1 MSYYLV
7 SSILYSVVIRNLPC
21 HNHNLVG
28 QNEVLCAFTFYFNN
42 SSMLPASLFSKCC
55 SKYQCFNSKWNF
67 QSWRD
72 RLGFHIQF
80 ISITKGFSYPVCS
93 RTRLVQCLFSFYNN
107 SLLPKHQNH
116 CLETQTIFTLGWVIV
131 SFIWQ
136 VVVINDIGGLQ
147 VMMLM
152 IMMPMM
158 VMMISS
164 RHPWLPC
171 PSSSVPMLLL
181 KLSSGFTVASNMF
194 FVNIKRFIHPGL
206 CLTLWDLWHQDF
218 SSPCSCLALRIR

>member
-1 MSYYLV
+1 
-7 SSILYSVVIRNLPC
+7 
-21 HNHNLVG
+21 
-28 QNEVLCAFTFYFNN
+28 
-42 SSMLPASLFSKCC
+42 MLPTILCSKCC

-147 VMMLM
+147 VMMMM
-152 IMMPMM
+152 IMMMMM
-158 VMMISS
+158 VMIISS
-164 RHPWLPC
+164 RHPWRPC
-171 PSSSVPMLLL
+171 PSSSAPMLLL
-181 KLSSGFTVASNMF
+181 KLSSGYTVVSNMF
-194 FVNIKRFIHPGL
+194 FVLLTKKDLSFQVCVWLFEIFGIKTFHHLVRVW
-206 CLTLWDLWHQDF
+206 LWGYGKHFWILDVIYLMLNV
-218 SSPCSCLALRIR
+218 SV